1 MRYLALDPG
10 SHKVGLAIAD
20 VQDGKVEPLTLKVL
34 PVEGLQK
41 ALKEC
46 LTFYKPERV
55 LIGRGTG
62 CKRLLPLLNDW
73 FPELTWVCVDEQ
85 NTTLQARQLY
95 FQHHPPRG
103 LRRWIP
109 RGLLLPPE
117 PYDDYV
123 ALLLIMRHG
132 TATPHDE

>member
-1 MRYLALDPG
+1 MRYMALDPG

-20 VQDGKVEPLTLKVL
+20 VENGKVEPLLLEVL
-34 PVEGLQK
+34 PAEELQK
-41 ALKEC
+41 SLKS
-46 LTFYKPERV
+46 LLSQYKPARA
-55 LIGRGTG
+55 LIGGGTG

-73 FPELTWVCVDEQ
+73 FPELEWECVDER

-95 FQHHPPRG
+95 FQYHPPRG

-109 RGLLLPPE
+109 RSLQLPPE

-123 ALLLIMRHG
+123 ALLLIMRH
-132 TATPHDE
+132 ALWR